1 MEKKYDFIFDD
12 ASNIFFS
19 SDSHF
24 WHENILKF
32 CHRPFKD
39 VDEMNRALIDN
50 WNKKANDDSII
61 FHLGDFAW
69 GGYEKWKE
77 IREQLKGHIVLIKGN
92 HDEKNLSSTSK
103 ELFDYVT
110 YQMRLRIEGRVVYLN
125 HFPFLCYSGTYRK
138 PEDVPYALFGHV
150 HGGPLSQDGSDIPRM
165 KYLFPSQ
172 YDVGVDNNN
181 FEPVSWYEVDAKIK
195 AQMAIAS
202 LNEKWKK

>member
-39 VDEMNRALIDN
+39 VDEMNRVLIDN
-50 WNKKANDDSII
+50 WNKKVNNDSII

-125 HFPFLCYSGTYRK
+125 HYPFLCYSGTYRK
-138 PEDVPYALFGHV
+138 PEDVPYALFGHI
-150 HGGPLSQDGSDIPRM
+150 HSGPLSQDGSDIPRM

-202 LNEKWKK
+202 LNEK